1 MIKLYIIKTT
11 NSMKKLRVFSTLV
24 IVISLIACE
33 PQVTFTEPQPAGI
46 DNLSKFPERLQ
57 GEYVSLNDSSTL
69 QINQSM
75 IRRMYDVEEKM
86 HPSQLDSNTRLSG
99 DTLLY
104 VDTQQKEA
112 IRREGDSLIVHIRY
126 TDTIFQIDYDNVV
139 RKYKGYY
146 FLNKRYDKESWEVT
160 KIEISKGELV
170 LSGISTEMDLNNL
183 QSITESSQDTI
194 APYSVTAEKKQ
205 FKEFIKQDGFSDR
218 EVFVRQRKN

>member
-1 MIKLYIIKTT
+1 
-11 NSMKKLRVFSTLV
+11 MKKLRVLSTLV

-33 PQVTFTEPQPAGI
+33 PQVTFTEPQPADI

-57 GEYVSLNDSSTL
+57 GEYVSLKDSSTL
-69 QINQSM
+69 QINHSM

-86 HPSQLDSNTRLSG
+86 HLSQLDSNTQLSG

-112 IRREGDSLIVHIRY
+112 IRREGDSLVVHIRY

-160 KIEISKGELV
+160 KIEISKGQLV
-170 LSGISTEMDLNNL
+170 VSSISTEMDLKNL

-218 EVFVRQRKN
+218 EVFVRLRKN